1 MELKD
6 ISITKLPA
14 VGPMFKTKF
23 AKHGLH
29 TVVDVLLHG
38 SEEIHTETGMKK
50 DSADVLVMK
59 AKNYLEEKNL
69 IPKEIM
75 SVREILDYNK
85 KLEKIPTGS
94 CVFNN
99 MLNGGFEMGHT
110 YSIYGQNGSG
120 KTQIAHNMAVEALQ
134 KKKKVLWLE
143 IENTFRPERLIE
155 MIIAKK
161 YAVNEE
167 EALQLAD
174 NIILKRCLDSTVMMD
189 TLNNCTSEIIEQ
201 NVGLIIVDGAIG
213 KFRLDF
219 RGRGTLS
226 DRQVDVGTFVGRLA
240 KIAFYL
246 GICVILTNQV
256 TANLDPYGAKVLP
269 IGGHIVGHFAQYI
282 IYVKKNGEYRTITLK
297 KSSYIPEH
305 EINVSLTAAGFEDT
319 PEFKKHNG
327 QKLEQVSK
335 LLDDEPQAD
344 EQG

>member
-1 MELKD
+1 MNLKE
-6 ISITKLPA
+6 ISLSKLPGIGETFTA
-14 VGPMFKTKF
+14 KFKK
-23 AKHGLH
+23 AGLH
-29 TVVDVLLHG
+29 TVIDVLLHG
-38 SEEIHTETGMKK
+38 AEEIHNETAMKK
-50 DSADVLVMK
+50 DSADVLVRK
-59 AKNYLEEKNL
+59 AKTYLEEKNL

-75 SVREILDYNK
+75 TVRELLDYNK
-85 KLEKIPTGS
+85 SLDKIKTGS
-94 CVFNN
+94 CVFDN

-120 KTQIAHNMAVEALQ
+120 KTQVAHNMAAEAIQ
-134 KKKKVLWLE
+134 RDKKVLWLE

-155 MIIAKK
+155 MLISKK
-161 YAVNEE
+161 YATNESG
-167 EALQLAD
+167 ALFLAD

-189 TLNNCTSEIIEQ
+189 TLNNTTTEIIEQ
-201 NVGLIIVDGAIG
+201 KVGLIIVDGAIG

-256 TANLDPYGAKVLP
+256 TANLQPYGAPVLP

-282 IYVKKNGEYRTITLK
+282 IYIKKNGEYRTITMK

-305 EINVSLTAAGFEDT
+305 EVNVSLTAAGFEDT
-319 PEFKKHNG
+319 PAFKKLNDG
-327 QKLEQVSK
+327 QKGKQVSQ
-335 LLDDEPQAD
+335 LLDEESQTY
-344 EQG
+344 E

>member
-1 MELKD
+1 LDLKD

-14 VGPMFKTKF
+14 VGPVFKTKF
-23 AKHGLH
+23 AKAGIH
-29 TVVDVLLHG
+29 TVIDVLLHG
-38 SEEIHTETGMKK
+38 AEEIHNETAMKK

-69 IPKEIM
+69 IPKETM
-75 SVREILDYNK
+75 TVREMLEYNK
-85 KLEKIPTGS
+85 YLERIPTGS
-94 CVFNN
+94 CVFDN

-120 KTQIAHNMAVEALQ
+120 KTQIAHNMAAEAL
-134 KKKKVLWLE
+134 KMGKKVLWLE

-155 MIIAKK
+155 MLITKK
-161 YAVNEE
+161 YTLDEE
-167 EALQLAD
+167 RALELAD
-174 NIILKRCLDSTVMMD
+174 NLILKRCLDSTVMMD
-189 TLNNCTSEIIEQ
+189 TLNNSTSEIIEQ

-256 TANLDPYGAKVLP
+256 TANLQPYGAPVLP

-282 IYVKKNGEYRTITLK
+282 IYIKKNGEYRTITLK

-305 EINVSLTAAGFEDT
+305 EINVSLTASGFEDT
-319 PEFKKHNG
+319 PAFKKLNG
-327 QKLEQVSK
+327 QEGKQVSQ
-335 LLDDEPQAD
+335 LLDE
-344 EQG
+344 EQSTD

>member
-1 MELKD
+1 MNLKD

-14 VGPMFKTKF
+14 VGPVFKTKF
-23 AKHGLH
+23 AKAGIH
-29 TVVDVLLHG
+29 TVIDVLLHG
-38 SEEIHTETGMKK
+38 AEEIHNETAMRK

-59 AKNYLEEKNL
+59 AKTYLEEHNL

-75 SVREILDYNK
+75 TVREILDYNR

-94 CVFNN
+94 CVFDN

-120 KTQIAHNMAVEALQ
+120 KTQIAHNIAAEALSRG
-134 KKKKVLWLE
+134 KTVLWLE

-155 MIIAKK
+155 MLIAKK
-161 YAVNEE
+161 YAVTED
-167 EALQLAD
+167 EALTLMD
-174 NIILKRCLDSTVMMD
+174 NLIIKRCLDSTVMMD
-189 TLNNCTSEIIEQ
+189 TLNHCTSEIIEM

-256 TANLDPYGAKVLP
+256 TANLQPYGAPVLP

-282 IYVKKNGEYRTITLK
+282 IYIKKNGEYRTITLK

-319 PEFKKHNG
+319 PAFKKLNDG
-327 QKLEQVSK
+327 QKEEQVPK
-335 LLDDEPQAD
+335 LLDE
-344 EQG
+344 EQQTD